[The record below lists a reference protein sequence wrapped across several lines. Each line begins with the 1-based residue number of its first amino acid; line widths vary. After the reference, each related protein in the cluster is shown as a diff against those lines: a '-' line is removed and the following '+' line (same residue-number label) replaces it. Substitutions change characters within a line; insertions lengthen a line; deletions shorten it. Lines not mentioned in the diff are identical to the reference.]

1 MFPHLWSLTI
11 YHQILW
17 ILPLFP
23 NRIYVFPPLLPSSY
37 PKPPLSLLTWTF
49 GTISQLFLLC
59 WLFSSIHS
67 HCSSQSD
74 LGGKKSQII
83 FSHLKPLRCLP
94 NAPWKEVQ
102 NNGADLQASSQVS
115 HYFSVIHYII
125 YCSPVP
131 RSACTSERPWKQNC
145 PGLSSTSRVWFVWSG
160 ARPGF
165 WDLTT
170 LQMILMWMTFENHG
184 YRHTEPFFSSFKS
197 AKLSPAS
204 GPSPFRYLHP
214 HLFSWLLYMLPA
226 PV

>member
-1 MFPHLWSLTI
+1 MSFHLCCHHPI
-11 YHQILW
+11 
-17 ILPLFP
+17 
-23 NRIYVFPPLLPSSY
+23 PSHH
-37 PKPPLSLLTWTF
+37 F
-49 GTISQLFLLC
+49 LFLPGRLEQFLNSFC
-59 WLFSSIHS
+59 CVGSSL
-67 HCSSQSD
+67 QSILIAAARVI

-102 NNGADLQASSQVS
+102 NNGPDLQASSQVS
-115 HYFSVIHYII
+115 HYFSFIQYII

-145 PGLSSTSRVWFVWSG
+145 PGLSSTPRVWFVWSG

-170 LQMILMWMTFENHG
+170 LLMILMWMTFENHG
-184 YRHTEPFFSSFKS
+184 YRHNEPFFSSFKS
-197 AKLSPAS
+197 AKLFPAS